1 MIGVLAA
8 SLGGDPLA
16 HECSR
21 AGCREPAEWALIWR
35 NPKIHTPDRRKTW
48 LACEEHLEYL
58 REFLA
63 ARSFPLEVISVSDLP
78 TEGPS
83 PDSKPEATR

>member
-1 MIGVLAA
+1 MSGVLAA
-8 SLGGDPLA
+8 SLGGAPSET

-21 AGCREPAEWALIWR
+21 AGCRSRAERAILWR

-48 LACEEHLEYL
+48 LACDEHLEYL

-63 ARSFPLEVISVSDLP
+63 ARSFPLEVVPVSELP
-78 TEGPS
+78 VAPS
-83 PDSKPEATR
+83 AAEEAAE